1 MQTLKE
7 QLQGPIDEVD
17 EVVSLYGGDT
27 RAAIR
32 ALLEDCHH
40 FHGQLVLANLA
51 TSRGFTRGWQ
61 LLGKWFQKLVRKEP
75 LRTDRKPISAMLG
88 KRTTS

>member
-51 TSRGFTRGWQ
+51 TSRGFTRGW
-61 LLGKWFQKLVRKEP
+61 LPEP
-75 LRTDRKPISAMLG
+75 GRHTPQHQSEQPQG
-88 KRTTS
+88 

>member
-7 QLQGPIDEVD
+7 QLQDPMDEVD

-51 TSRGFTRGWQ
+51 TSRGFTRGW
-61 LLGKWFQKLVRKEP
+61 LPEP
-75 LRTDRKPISAMLG
+75 DRP
-88 KRTTS
+88 TTSQQQSQQPQG